1 MYISTDYKWFLDD
14 MFLQTIF
21 DFLLYVILIAGGYL
35 HVYLY
40 FCVRVF
46 VCVFLCVHV
55 FVFIVYECVV
65 RPPGAPQI

>member
-40 FCVRVF
+40 FCV
-46 VCVFLCVHV
+46 HV
-55 FVFIVYECVV
+55 FVFIVYECVQ
-65 RPPGAPQI
+65 RPSGAHQI